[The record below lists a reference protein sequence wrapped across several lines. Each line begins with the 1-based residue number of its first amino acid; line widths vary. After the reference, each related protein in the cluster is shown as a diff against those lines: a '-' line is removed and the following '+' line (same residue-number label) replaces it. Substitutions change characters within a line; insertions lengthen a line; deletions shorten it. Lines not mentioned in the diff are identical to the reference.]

1 MRRTLRSARP
11 LAAGALLLIAGVAP
25 AAETP
30 ASATLHVSERGKD
43 SRSGTLPA
51 PSASGTDGPIA
62 IPKQARDEARR
73 LLALMATGTFAA
85 PEAPGGAEPPNG
97 SASGS
102 DADRLPADAG
112 RVYRYVTTP
121 LPGELRWQ
129 QIPWLLDL
137 EEGVR
142 RARAENRPLL
152 LFVSGDEPLG
162 RC

>member
-1 MRRTLRSARP
+1 MGHTFRSARAVVVVRFVMGRN
-11 LAAGALLLIAGVAP
+11 LVAA
-25 AAETP
+25 
-30 ASATLHVSERGKD
+30 S
-43 SRSGTLPA
+43 
-51 PSASGTDGPIA
+51 
-62 IPKQARDEARR
+62 
-73 LLALMATGTFAA
+73 LLALMATGTFAT
-85 PEAPGGAEPPNG
+85 PEPPHEAELPNET
-97 SASGS
+97 ASGV

-112 RVYRYVTTP
+112 RVHRYVTTP

-137 EEGVR
+137 EEGMR